1 MSSTLNSRRMLRAI
15 PAAVLLALLSV
26 PGQAQT
32 SRVEG
37 EVNSWLAS
45 AANSLSYEL
54 AFSATVTSPRT
65 AQPGGAVSVTTETVK
80 LTASDKVVTNAT
92 FYVPKKSKERNPAAI
107 LVHDAGSS
115 GEALA
120 PIAKYLNKQGFGVL
134 VLDLRGH
141 GKSVTKELDWTK
153 LDEEARE
160 RLWAT
165 ALNDVQAGAEWL
177 RKRRDIHSSN
187 LTVVGVRAGCALAA
201 RHAVDDENARAAV
214 LIAPEAHSLGF
225 NVLRDLRSLGGLPT
239 LMLCEKAGRQ
249 EAVRMCEASHTANG
263 GQEYI
268 EVKYI
273 KCKSNKLM
281 SDSKLKRNMA
291 VWLREQVMPRR
302 GR

>member
-1 MSSTLNSRRMLRAI
+1 MLRAI
-15 PAAVLLALLSV
+15 PAAVLFALLSA
-26 PGQAQT
+26 PSQAQT
-32 SRVEG
+32 SMVEG
-37 EVNSWLAS
+37 EANEWLAS
-45 AANSLSYEL
+45 AANSLSYKL
-54 AFSATVTSPRT
+54 ALTTAANPLVTP
-65 AQPGGAVSVTTETVK
+65 QPGGAVAITTETVK

-92 FYVPKKSKERNPAAI
+92 FYVPKKSKERNPAAL

-115 GEALA
+115 SEALA
-120 PIAKYLNKQGFGVL
+120 PIAEYLHKNGFGVL
-134 VLDLRGH
+134 VIDLRGH
-141 GKSVTKELDWTK
+141 GKSATKDMDWAK

-160 RLWAT
+160 RVWAS
-165 ALNDVQAGAEWL
+165 ALDDVQAGAEWL

-214 LIAPEAHSLGF
+214 LIAPEAQSLGF

-239 LMLCEKAGRQ
+239 LMLCEKSGRQ
-249 EAVRMCEASHTANG
+249 EAVRMCEASHTATG
-263 GQEYI
+263 EEYI
-268 EVKYI
+268 EVKYV
-273 KCKSNKLM
+273 KCKSDKLT